1 MDANERKEALEYV
14 LSQIECGYVDLG
26 SHDKNAIDVV
36 NEALKIYKTLV
47 CDSIKV
53 GHGE

>member
-1 MDANERKEALEYV
+1 MDANERVEALEYV

-26 SHDKNAIDVV
+26 AHDKNAIDVV
-36 NEALKIYKTLV
+36 KEALDLYKTLV

-53 GHGE
+53 GYGR